1 MQYDSLTYL
10 EMRGGEGLLVY
21 LHSFIPWGCCK
32 HLSSTLLDEGPK
44 VSNYNRTLI
53 IISSDHFLSL
63 GHCLYLAESELF
75 NACAVFSS
83 AKCSQRLC
91 YILKNSTQ
99 SVGAC
104 PLSKSGLPRKH

>member
-53 IISSDHFLSL
+53 IISSDHFLIVWDIVFTL
-63 GHCLYLAESELF
+63 QNLNCLMPVQRSAVQNVLRD
-75 NACAVFSS
+75 CATS
-83 AKCSQRLC
+83 
-91 YILKNSTQ
+91 
-99 SVGAC
+99 
-104 PLSKSGLPRKH
+104 